1 MNREDFGQL
10 VAALRQ
16 DLGWTQFKLAML
28 AEVDEPVISQVERG
42 VKQFVGAELLFSLA
56 NALQLTTLERREFLI
71 AASGLDERRMVRQA
85 AANVKTDV
93 FDHRKLLERLV
104 QLTGAIRLPAF
115 LVDVYGDIIA
125 ANMAMIAFYEIPPA
139 MMASAAQIPGG
150 FNIVRVNFGR
160 DLVGRNRITQNWE
173 GYALNAMRALR
184 VNSLRYRARPYF
196 KYLMKAFRNPVEF
209 PFFERFWN
217 LVTSTEQDKDTNVD
231 VFSYAHPDLGEL
243 NYIASSTNAVTSYG
257 ELFLVQNIPLDD
269 RTSEVFAALLQKG
282 GAGVIRFASWP
293 EKSMS

>member
-16 DLGWTQFKLAML
+16 DLGWTQFKLAVL

-56 NALQLTTLERREFLI
+56 NALQLTTLERREFFI

-85 AANVKTDV
+85 AANIKTDV

-125 ANMAMIAFYEIPPA
+125 ANMAMIAFYDIPPA
-139 MMASAAQIPGG
+139 MMASAARIPGG

-160 DLVGRNRITQNWE
+160 DLVGRSRIIQNWE
-173 GYALNAMRALR
+173 EYALNAMRALR

-217 LVTSTEQDKDTNVD
+217 LVTSTERDKDTNVD

-269 RTSEVFAALLQKG
+269 RTSDVFAALLQKG

-293 EKSMS
+293 EKSMP